1 MELLPGMNKKPKL
14 TIANVFDRDN
24 AKKGL
29 TKNLSFGMTRTSENA
44 KKDIEKNTVII
55 ESDKKICSDDPI
67 LFSGPLLHKEL
78 KRGKKIHFG
87 RTMHRLPQRLKST
100 FFEIFSSEGSVS
112 NANWTWSEG

>member
-29 TKNLSFGMTRTSENA
+29 AKNLSFGMTQTSENA

-55 ESDKKICSDDPI
+55 ENPNIIFWAMLVLFLCTWFGPKCNTICLKYYLDNQKFRD
-67 LFSGPLLHKEL
+67 LVLLESL
-78 KRGKKIHFG
+78 
-87 RTMHRLPQRLKST
+87 L
-100 FFEIFSSEGSVS
+100 E
-112 NANWTWSEG
+112 

>member
-29 TKNLSFGMTRTSENA
+29 AKNLSFGMTQTSENA

-55 ESDKKICSDDPI
+55 ENLNII
-67 LFSGPLLHKEL
+67 FWAMLVLFLCTWFGPKCVT
-78 KRGKKIHFG
+78 IY
-87 RTMHRLPQRLKST
+87 
-100 FFEIFSSEGSVS
+100 V
-112 NANWTWSEG
+112 

>member
-29 TKNLSFGMTRTSENA
+29 AKNLSFGMTQTSENA

-55 ESDKKICSDDPI
+55 ENLNIIFWAMLVLFLCTWFGPKCNNICLKYYLYNQKFRD
-67 LFSGPLLHKEL
+67 LVLLESL
-78 KRGKKIHFG
+78 
-87 RTMHRLPQRLKST
+87 L
-100 FFEIFSSEGSVS
+100 E
-112 NANWTWSEG
+112 

>member
-29 TKNLSFGMTRTSENA
+29 AKNLSFGMTQTSENA

-55 ESDKKICSDDPI
+55 ENYYVMY
-67 LFSGPLLHKEL
+67 LYF
-78 KRGKKIHFG
+78 
-87 RTMHRLPQRLKST
+87 QRIQYNFLGHASI
-100 FFEIFSSEGSVS
+100 IFVYMIRP
-112 NANWTWSEG
+112 

>member
-29 TKNLSFGMTRTSENA
+29 AKNLSFGMTQTSENA

-55 ESDKKICSDDPI
+55 ENPNIIFWAMLVLFLCTWFGPKCNTICLKYYLYNQKFRD
-67 LFSGPLLHKEL
+67 LVLLESL
-78 KRGKKIHFG
+78 
-87 RTMHRLPQRLKST
+87 L
-100 FFEIFSSEGSVS
+100 E
-112 NANWTWSEG
+112 

>member
-29 TKNLSFGMTRTSENA
+29 AKNLSFGMTQTSENA

-55 ESDKKICSDDPI
+55 ENYYVPIFSDDPNI
-67 LFSGPLLHKEL
+67 IFWAMLVLFLCTWFGPKCNNICLKYYLL
-78 KRGKKIHFG
+78 I
-87 RTMHRLPQRLKST
+87 
-100 FFEIFSSEGSVS
+100 
-112 NANWTWSEG
+112 

>member
-29 TKNLSFGMTRTSENA
+29 AKNLSFGMTQTSENA

-55 ESDKKICSDDPI
+55 ENPNIIFWAMLVLFLCTWFGPKCNNIC
-67 LFSGPLLHKEL
+67 LKYYLL
-78 KRGKKIHFG
+78 I
-87 RTMHRLPQRLKST
+87 
-100 FFEIFSSEGSVS
+100 
-112 NANWTWSEG
+112 

>member
-29 TKNLSFGMTRTSENA
+29 AKNLSFGMTQTSENA

-55 ESDKKICSDDPI
+55 ENPNIIFWAMLVLFLCTWFGPKCNNICLKYYLYNQKFRD
-67 LFSGPLLHKEL
+67 LVLLESL
-78 KRGKKIHFG
+78 
-87 RTMHRLPQRLKST
+87 L
-100 FFEIFSSEGSVS
+100 E
-112 NANWTWSEG
+112 